1 MIKNIESLQKILEE
15 RWCVRSIEECEKI
28 WLKYSELYLNTECG
42 YIRSDRECFEESLNM
57 EVLLALAENLDF
69 LSEYAKDKIS
79 LLKQFANVYED
90 AAKDEKTNKEKI
102 IRYKEISILYSAFI
116 KDIIALDAYHYIQ

>member
-57 EVLLALAENLDF
+57 EVILALAENLDF
-69 LSEYAKDKIS
+69 LSEYAKNRIS
-79 LLKQFANVYED
+79 LLKQFSNLYDDV
-90 AAKDEKTNKEKI
+90 AKDEKTNKDKV
-102 IRYKEISILYSAFI
+102 IRYKEVSLLYSAFI